1 MRFSNSF
8 YAIDSHTGGQPT
20 RIILGL
26 ASVVSGE
33 TMDEKRTHLR
43 ENRDNIRNSL
53 CREPRGHR
61 GMYCAVLTEP
71 VNPEADVGVVFM
83 SSVGYDN
90 MCGHGTIG
98 VVTAILET
106 GMVEIS
112 GETGTIV
119 LDTPS
124 GPVETYPRVKNGQVE
139 SVSFQGLPS
148 FVFKDN
154 VDVEIEDLGP
164 ISGSIGFGGN
174 WYYYV
179 NADELGIELNT
190 ENINLLLEQGN
201 RIKAALGNK
210 LNLIH
215 PTNDFIDK
223 NLTGVAFYRETNEGK
238 VDQVNVIVESNSFYD
253 RSPCG
258 TGTCGRMAMLN
269 AEGRLPEGANFV
281 NKSITGSVF
290 QGEVLE
296 ETKVGDKPAI
306 IPKITGSAHITGF
319 NQLLIDPDDPLKN
332 GF

>member
-1 MRFSNSF
+1 
-8 YAIDSHTGGQPT
+8 
-20 RIILGL
+20 
-26 ASVVSGE
+26 
-33 TMDEKRTHLR
+33 
-43 ENRDNIRNSL
+43 
-53 CREPRGHR
+53 
-61 GMYCAVLTEP
+61 MYCAVLTEP
-71 VNPEADVGVVFM
+71 VNPEAHVGVVFM

-106 GMVEIS
+106 EMVEIS
-112 GETGTIV
+112 GETGKIV
-119 LDTPS
+119 VDTPS
-124 GPVETYPRVKNGQVE
+124 GPVETYPKVKDGQVE

-148 FVFKDN
+148 FVYKK
-154 VDVEIEDLGP
+154 DVEIEIENL
-164 ISGSIGFGGN
+164 GSIRGSVGFGGN

-179 NADELGIELNT
+179 NAGELGIELNT
-190 ENINLLLEQGN
+190 ENINLLLKQGN
-201 RIKAALGNK
+201 RIKTALGNK
-210 LNLIH
+210 LDLTH
-215 PTNDFIDK
+215 PTNDSIDK
-223 NLTGVAFYRETNEGK
+223 NLTGVAFYRESNEGK

-269 AEGRLPEGANFV
+269 ATGRLSEGASFV

-290 QGEVLE
+290 RGEVLG
-296 ETKVGDKPAI
+296 ETKVGNKPAI